1 MIRDKKLQQKPAK
14 SGLYLNGVL
23 ADITLVKILN
33 NFFKNVFNE
42 TFTSQLKPN
51 SKQIREVE
59 RGTAKSIKEN
69 IESRWDQRFVKT

>member
-42 TFTSQLKPN
+42 TFTS
-51 SKQIREVE
+51 
-59 RGTAKSIKEN
+59 
-69 IESRWDQRFVKT
+69 